1 MRAECLVKGVDG
13 CDIALELNEA
23 SSVLGSDLGGETPWG
38 DMGSCFTSPRKFSSI
53 SHASSL
59 SLSILCTFVAVLPST
74 PSLGSDSSL
83 FSDLLFLLER
93 GYPELVV
100 QAVDDELDGDSLSD
114 EIFPSEEVLSCVE
127 FKESDNVAVACLAA
141 PLLDKLSNVATADV
155 LSIKAGL
162 FNE

>member
-13 CDIALELNEA
+13 CELDLNED
-23 SSVLGSDLGGETPWG
+23 SSSFGSDLGGETPWG
-38 DMGSCFTSPRKFSSI
+38 DIGSCFTSPRKLSSI

-59 SLSILCTFVAVLPST
+59 SLSILCTFVVNPPSA

-83 FSDLLFLLER
+83 FSDLLLLLER

-100 QAVDDELDGDSLSD
+100 QAVDDELEGDSLSD
-114 EIFPSEEVLSCVE
+114 EILPSDELLSWVE
-127 FKESDNVAVACLAA
+127 FKDSDNVTAACLAA

-155 LSIKAGL
+155 FSIKAGL